1 MVRKYLGIGIFSFL
15 FVLSIPAN
23 TFTQTGS
30 LTYRPYFE
38 FMGHKSKVL
47 SVAFS
52 LDGRIL
58 ASCSADKTIRLW
70 DVDGKKELKALKGHT
85 MGVNCLAFSP
95 NGLLLASGG
104 NDRKVRV
111 WNLEKG
117 TEEKVFTGHKRKV
130 LAVAF
135 SADGSLLASAGE
147 DKIVKIWD
155 LRSGYE
161 LGELKGHGKA
171 VHSIAFHPNG
181 RSITTGSKDKSMR
194 TWDITSR
201 KEVRS
206 LTESAA
212 RYGDLLTFAFSPEG
226 RMIASA
232 IKEVTRARPGKGAAR
247 GGIKENDFVQFRDGM
262 TGEDLGRLEGHLE
275 SVVSISFS
283 PDGRFLATGSYDHS
297 VRLWDVKK
305 LEEIATIP
313 LKERA
318 YSVDFSPDGRW
329 LTAGTGDNRVWVWSL
344 KGVSSTPLLVAG
356 EGRYQ
361 PPALFLPP
369 FSGEKRYLAVV
380 DLRTKGKVSPD
391 TASILSDSLRNEL
404 VKTGRFN
411 VIDRN
416 NMELII
422 KEQARQLSDFVSEE
436 STVEFGKILGVK
448 EILTGSVSKIGK
460 VYSISIKLSSVE
472 TGKIKESAEERCPC
486 AEEDLFLAV
495 GTLAKKLIMSR

>member
-1 MVRKYLGIGIFSFL
+1 MARSYMKIGIF
-15 FVLSIPAN
+15 LSLLLLLLPSNA
-23 TFTQTGS
+23 FTQTGS
-30 LTYRPYFE
+30 ITYRPYFE
-38 FMGHKSKVL
+38 FIGHKSEVL

-58 ASCSADKTIRLW
+58 ASCSKDKTIRLW
-70 DVDGKKELKALKGHT
+70 DVDKKKELKSLTGHK
-85 MGVNCLAFSP
+85 MGVNCIAFSP

-104 NDRKVRV
+104 NDKKVIV

-147 DKIVKIWD
+147 DKIVKLWD
-155 LRSGYE
+155 LSTGYE

-171 VHSIAFHPNG
+171 VHSIAFHPDG
-181 RSITTGSKDKSMR
+181 RSITTGSQDKSMR
-194 TWDITSR
+194 TWEITSR
-201 KEVRS
+201 KEIRS

-212 RYGDLLTFAFSPEG
+212 RYGELLTFDFSPEG

-232 IKEVTRARPGKGAAR
+232 IKEVTRAMPGKGAAR
-247 GGIKENDFVQFRDGM
+247 GGIKENDFVQLRDGM
-262 TGEDLGRLEGHLE
+262 TGKDLGKLEGHLE

-297 VRLWDVKK
+297 VRLWDIKK

-313 LKERA
+313 LKGRA

-329 LTAGTGDNRVWVWSL
+329 LTAGTGDNKVWVWSL
-344 KGVSSTPLLVAG
+344 KGVSSTPLLIAG

-369 FSGEKRYLAVV
+369 FSGEKRYVAVV
-380 DLRTKGKVSPD
+380 DLRTKGNVSPD

-404 VKTGRFN
+404 IKTGRFN

-422 KEQARQLSDFVSEE
+422 KEQARQLSDFISEE

-460 VYSISIKLSSVE
+460 IYSISIKLTSVG
-472 TGKIKESAEERCPC
+472 TGQIKESAEERCPC
-486 AEEDLFLAV
+486 AEEDLFLTV
-495 GTLAKKLIMSR
+495 GTVAKKLIMSK